1 MAITDVGGSTAI
13 MTDDNRSYLDWA
25 PIIAGTVLAT
35 AISFVLLT
43 FGSAIGLSLT
53 SAYEGS
59 GMSMAGFAIAAGL
72 WLLWVQISSFF
83 GGGYLAGRMR
93 RRHGDAS
100 EHESDIRDGA
110 HGLTVWA
117 VGILLGA
124 LIAVSGVTSAVT
136 TATTAAT
143 TVGGAAV
150 AAAATQV
157 DPTELLTDR
166 LLRPA
171 ATPAEGAPAAT
182 APATAAPAAGTG
194 DTAETDVRS
203 QLSRVLMSSLGESG
217 LSDEDRAYVAQAIA
231 AETGISPEEA
241 DQRITQFM
249 EQANQMEAEAR
260 AAADRAR
267 RIAMLVA
274 FMTAASLFISGAA
287 AYYGA
292 TLGGNHRDKQT
303 VLVGWN
309 SYS

>member
-43 FGSAIGLSLT
+43 FGSAVGLSLT

-59 GMSMAGFAIAAGL
+59 GISMAAFAIAAGL

-124 LIAVSGVTSAVT
+124 LIAVSGVTSAVS
-136 TATTAAT
+136 TATTAVT

-157 DPTELLTDR
+157 DPTALLTDR
-166 LLRPA
+166 LLRPGSA
-171 ATPAEGAPAAT
+171 PAPGAPATT
-182 APATAAPAAGTG
+182 APASSATA
-194 DTAETDVRS
+194 DTDVRS
-203 QLSRVLMSSLGESG
+203 QLSRVLMSSLGDQG
-217 LSDEDRAYVAQAIA
+217 LSDADRAYVAQTIA

-241 DQRITQFM
+241 DQRITQFV
-249 EQANQMEAEAR
+249 EQARQLEAEAR

-309 SYS
+309 TYS